1 MPKRVPIKAAK
12 EIAEKYGL
20 TQVILTAWDGQLMH
34 VVTYGT
40 TLEQCEQAAIGGN
53 KIKRWLGFPK
63 EMCDDVPTRIKKKKK
78 KEKNNVHQSEDS
90 N

>member
-12 EIAEKYGL
+12 DVAHKYGL
-20 TQVILTAWDGQLMH
+20 SQVVVVGWDGKLTH

-53 KIKRWLGFPK
+53 KIKRWLGFP
-63 EMCDDVPTRIKKKKK
+63 EQMCDAMPARVKRSK
-78 KEKNNVHQSEDS
+78 KNNKE
-90 N
+90 NRT